1 MSDEYPKLVRQTAHG
16 SLSLLIGQLISTI
29 ILTVSTII
37 VAYVLGPV
45 QYGSYTKVFVP
56 VSIALLFTD
65 PGIQSALTRYVSLYH
80 READESELSKTIT
93 TGLLFSLTVATI
105 IAAALFLLASPISTY
120 LLQQPD
126 LDQQMR
132 VVSFTLIG
140 QTLLGAANAV
150 FIGFMRTKLQNVTT
164 ILYSII
170 KGITSITLVLLG
182 LGPMGAVIGHV
193 SAYMIVGAS
202 ALIFA
207 LFYLRATGLKRAHLS
222 SSKLRELLRF
232 GLPIY
237 LSNLIAG
244 GLTQF
249 TNSVMVLY
257 VLNAEIGNYGTALNF
272 VVLLNLLTAPI
283 QTTIYPLFSR
293 IKRDSPDLKHAYQN
307 AVKYSSLFAL
317 PGVLVLIG
325 LSHPMI
331 GTIYGERFP
340 DAALFLSILVISYIP
355 IGVGS
360 TCQGNLLNSQGETR
374 VNMWKGVIS
383 LAVGA
388 PLAVILIPRFGIIG
402 LIASTIASGILPT
415 IYGHIWIKR
424 HLKLVFESTS
434 SAKIYISSASALA
447 ATLASQYLIR
457 GGYILDLIIG
467 LVTFAIVYLG
477 ALKITRTLT
486 EQDYDMFRSILG
498 TTGPLSKPLE
508 KLLSAYENL

>member
-1 MSDEYPKLVRQTAHG
+1 MSDDYPKLVRQTAHG

-80 READESELSKTIT
+80 RDADESELSKTIT

-120 LLQQPD
+120 FLQQPD

-202 ALIFA
+202 
-207 LFYLRATGLKRAHLS
+207 GS
-222 SSKLRELLRF
+222 SS
-232 GLPIY
+232 
-237 LSNLIAG
+237 
-244 GLTQF
+244 
-249 TNSVMVLY
+249 
-257 VLNAEIGNYGTALNF
+257 
-272 VVLLNLLTAPI
+272 
-283 QTTIYPLFSR
+283 
-293 IKRDSPDLKHAYQN
+293 H
-307 AVKYSSLFAL
+307 YS
-317 PGVLVLIG
+317 
-325 LSHPMI
+325 
-331 GTIYGERFP
+331 T
-340 DAALFLSILVISYIP
+340 
-355 IGVGS
+355 
-360 TCQGNLLNSQGETR
+360 
-374 VNMWKGVIS
+374 
-383 LAVGA
+383 
-388 PLAVILIPRFGIIG
+388 
-402 LIASTIASGILPT
+402 
-415 IYGHIWIKR
+415 
-424 HLKLVFESTS
+424 
-434 SAKIYISSASALA
+434 
-447 ATLASQYLIR
+447 
-457 GGYILDLIIG
+457 
-467 LVTFAIVYLG
+467 
-477 ALKITRTLT
+477 
-486 EQDYDMFRSILG
+486 
-498 TTGPLSKPLE
+498 
-508 KLLSAYENL
+508 